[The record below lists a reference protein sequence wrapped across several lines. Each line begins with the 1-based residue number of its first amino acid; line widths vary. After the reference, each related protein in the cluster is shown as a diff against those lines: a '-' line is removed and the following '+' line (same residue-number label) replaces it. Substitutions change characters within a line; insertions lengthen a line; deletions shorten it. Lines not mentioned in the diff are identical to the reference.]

1 MFFSLSSSLHID
13 LITRV
18 ITIGIFIKRPE
29 GVMHTTMLSRRKKNQ
44 ETIEYSFFLY
54 THTIV
59 YGVKLTLKSS
69 QRGQFDTEEKQR
81 YL

>member
-1 MFFSLSSSLHID
+1 
-13 LITRV
+13 
-18 ITIGIFIKRPE
+18 
-29 GVMHTTMLSRRKKNQ
+29 MLSRRKKNQ

-54 THTIV
+54 IHTIV